1 MKMRVAI
8 AYNFNDEDWIGGRNY
23 FASLFHSLR
32 AIDDG
37 SIQLVFVTGTHTKT
51 MLPDEFP
58 FLEVHRTPLM
68 DRKHPLWVLRQL
80 GLRTLDTDPL
90 LANYLRKLSI
100 DVLTHSG
107 YLGRNP
113 GVRTLPWLFDF
124 QFMHLPAHW
133 SPSQLRWVS
142 RRYAS
147 SCEQGDGVIVS
158 SQDALNDLRKFLP
171 EARVPMHVLRFVSNP
186 VDLANLTSLELL
198 QKRHGLLPQYFHLP
212 NQFWTHKNHR
222 VVIDALGIL
231 KARGIHAQIVCTGSK
246 SDPRSPDYFGN
257 LISNSHKLGVAD
269 SFNVCGVLPYAETQA
284 LMAHATA
291 VINPSFFEG
300 WSTTVEEA
308 KTLGK
313 RLLLSD
319 IPVHREQSP
328 DQGHFFQPDD
338 AGLLASLMQ
347 HCMEVPQAI
356 ASAAQITA
364 SYRKRAD
371 DFARE
376 FVRILQDTMRSDG

>member
-1 MKMRVAI
+1 MKIRVAI
-8 AYNFNDEDWIGGRNY
+8 AYSFNDVDWVGGRNY
-23 FASLFHSLR
+23 FASLFNSLR

-51 MLPDEFP
+51 TLPDEFP

-68 DRKHPLWVLRQL
+68 DRMHPLWILRQL

-90 LANYLRKLSI
+90 FAKYLRQRSI

-113 GVRTLPWLFDF
+113 GIRTLPWLFDF

-133 SPSQLRWVS
+133 TPGQLRWVS
-142 RRYAS
+142 RRYANA
-147 SCEQGDGVIVS
+147 CAQGDGVIVS
-158 SQDALNDLRKFLP
+158 SQDALNDLRNFLP

-186 VDLANLTSLELL
+186 VDFTNLPTLDLL
-198 QKRHGLLPQYFHLP
+198 QERHGLLPQYFHLP

-231 KARGIHAQIVCTGSK
+231 KARGIHAQVVCTGSK
-246 SDPRSPDYFGN
+246 SDPRSPDYFEN
-257 LISNSHKLGVAD
+257 LMLHSRKLGVEDA
-269 SFNVCGVLPYAETQA
+269 FNVRGVLPYVETQA

-328 DQGHFFQPDD
+328 DLGHFFQPDD
-338 AGLLASLMQ
+338 ADLLASLMQ
-347 HCMEVPQAI
+347 HCLEVPQAI
-356 ASAAQITA
+356 TTA
-364 SYRKRAD
+364 EDLTATYRKRAD
-371 DFARE
+371 DFAYE
-376 FVRILQDTMRSDG
+376 FIRILLDTVRLDG

>member
-8 AYNFNDEDWIGGRNY
+8 AYNFNDVDWIGGRNY
-23 FASLFHSLR
+23 FASLFHSLHN
-32 AIDDG
+32 IDDG
-37 SIQLVFVTGTHTKT
+37 AIQLVFVTGTHTKT

-68 DRKHPLWVLRQL
+68 DRKHPLWILRQL

-90 LANYLRKLSI
+90 LANYLRKLRI
-100 DVLTHSG
+100 DVLSHSG

-113 GVRTLPWLFDF
+113 GIKTLPWLFDF

-133 SPSQLRWVS
+133 TPSQLRWVS

-147 SCEQGDGVIVS
+147 ACAQGDGVIVS
-158 SQDALNDLRKFLP
+158 SQDALNDLSKFLP
-171 EARVPMHVLRFVSNP
+171 DASVPMHVLRFVSNP
-186 VDLANLTSLELL
+186 VDLANLPALHLL
-198 QKRHGLLPQYFHLP
+198 QERHGLLPQYFHLP

-231 KARGIHAQIVCTGSK
+231 KASGICAQVVCTGSK
-246 SDPRSPDYFGN
+246 IDPRSPGHFEK
-257 LISNSHKLGVAD
+257 LMFHSQKLGVAD
-269 SFNVCGVLPYAETQA
+269 HFNVRGVLPYAETQA

-328 DQGHFFQPDD
+328 DLGHFFQPDD

-347 HCMEVPQAI
+347 LCMEKPQTLPT
-356 ASAAQITA
+356 AAEITV
-364 SYRKRAD
+364 SYRQRAD

-376 FVRILQDTMRSDG
+376 FIRILKDTVR